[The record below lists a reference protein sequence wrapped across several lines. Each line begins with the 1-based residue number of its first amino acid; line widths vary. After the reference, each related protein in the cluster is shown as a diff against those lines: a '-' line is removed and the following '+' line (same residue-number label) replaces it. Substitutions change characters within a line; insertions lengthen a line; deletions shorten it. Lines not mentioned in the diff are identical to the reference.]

1 MILKG
6 ESMEY
11 AEKLWIAKASQY
23 VLYTYFENCNVR
35 TTEISLRNHRRL
47 SAGTSQ
53 IMNKKAGVNMV

>member
-1 MILKG
+1 
-6 ESMEY
+6 MEY

-35 TTEISLRNHRRL
+35 TTEISLCNHRHL
-47 SAGTSQ
+47 SAGTPQ